1 MKTDKAQ
8 FDEVL
13 RRMLAKPPQKTA
25 DIHGGKK
32 AKTKKSK
39 PSQK

>member
-13 RRMLAKPPQKTA
+13 RRMLQKPPQKTA
-25 DIHGGKK
+25 DIHHLKK
-32 AKTKKSK
+32 TETAKPK
-39 PSQK
+39 PSPK

>member
-1 MKTDKAQ
+1 MRADKEQ

-13 RRMLAKPPQKTA
+13 RRMLNKPPQKTA
-25 DIHGGKK
+25 DIHKK
-32 AKTKKSK
+32 KQPAKAAK